1 MYKKNLKIVVNSGNL
16 IIKIRFKSL
25 KCVFWFVRVIIRECL
40 LVVFEDMF
48 MWIVNLVYGILEED
62 ILVVI
67 DLYIINLMC
76 YSNYIVFLFFYIK
89 FGFGFLCEMKIY
101 IF

>member
-1 MYKKNLKIVVNSGNL
+1 
-16 IIKIRFKSL
+16 
-25 KCVFWFVRVIIRECL
+25 
-40 LVVFEDMF
+40 MF